1 MPMPKVPA
9 QIFDSGSYGPK
20 RCALDQPGAAAL
32 YNPSMSSASQ
42 ETIDRLSESGYR
54 VTLPRRA
61 VIDAI
66 QGAKNSIDM
75 AEVLRRA
82 RRRHNKVG
90 LATVYRTLD
99 MLEEIGA
106 IRRVQM
112 EGRTR
117 IVACADATLHFHL
130 VCQICHSVIELH
142 GEQEESL
149 RRLAR
154 SQGFEPVNQPIEIA
168 GRCANCR

>member
-1 MPMPKVPA
+1 MHPT
-9 QIFDSGSYGPK
+9 FGS
-20 RCALDQPGAAAL
+20 GAAHL
-32 YNPSMSSASQ
+32 YNPGMSSALQ
-42 ETIDRLSESGYR
+42 ETIDRLSKGGYR

-61 VIDAI
+61 VIEAI
-66 QGAKNSIDM
+66 QGSKNSIDT

-82 RRRHNKVG
+82 RRRHARVG

-106 IRRVQM
+106 IRRIQA

-130 VCQICHSVIELH
+130 VCENCHGVIELH

-154 SQGFEPVNQPIEIA
+154 AQGFEPVNQPIEIA
-168 GRCANCR
+168 GRCANCQ